1 MYFIGPSEEES
12 QVIRIKELIL
22 TKGLDRQVY
31 LLPQKSRNEYLSILQ
46 QVDIF
51 LYVFKY
57 DGFGMA
63 ALEAAL
69 IGKLIVAYKAGGV
82 AEVLENYEFA
92 KLIEAGNKHAYTQAV
107 LDFANSLNKSKNLS
121 NQSFEIFSLNQLI
134 QGHIDLYSKLLK

>member
-1 MYFIGPSEEES
+1 M
-12 QVIRIKELIL
+12 
-22 TKGLDRQVY
+22 
-31 LLPQKSRNEYLSILQ
+31 
-46 QVDIF
+46 
-51 LYVFKY
+51 
-57 DGFGMA
+57 
-63 ALEAAL
+63 
-69 IGKLIVAYKAGGV
+69 AYKAGGV